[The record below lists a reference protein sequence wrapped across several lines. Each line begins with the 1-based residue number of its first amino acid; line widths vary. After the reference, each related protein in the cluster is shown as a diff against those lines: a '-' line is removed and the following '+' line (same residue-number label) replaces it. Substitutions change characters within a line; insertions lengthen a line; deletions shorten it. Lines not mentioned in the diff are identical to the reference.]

1 MPYARLQDIATN
13 SKAFTMTYTIVFE
26 TDSLP
31 FLVGG
36 YQTLDEAYQAAIDL
50 VKKFQQSGLPSV
62 YKFTVE
68 SQS

>member
-1 MPYARLQDIATN
+1 
-13 SKAFTMTYTIVFE
+13 MTYTIVFE

-36 YQTLDEAYQAAIDL
+36 YQTLDEAYQAAIEL
-50 VKKFQQSGLPSV
+50 VKNFQQSGLPSV